1 MHNRVLAQIPAKQF
15 IKFFVVGGFCAALNI
30 LIIYILT
37 GIFQLHYLVS
47 IAVQT
52 ILVNSIG
59 FYLNK
64 RFTFKQNKTNLWKG
78 LLKYH
83 TVMLSSLIIVSIL
96 MYLLV
101 DIFKIWYLFAFV
113 IVTIIMTIVNF
124 LSHKKWTFKK

>member
-1 MHNRVLAQIPAKQF
+1 MHNRIFAQIPAKQF
-15 IKFFVVGGFCAALNI
+15 IKFFVVGGFCASLNI

-64 RFTFKQNKTNLWKG
+64 RFTFKQNKNNLWKG

-113 IVTIIMTIVNF
+113 VVTIIMTIVNF
-124 LSHKKWTFKK
+124 FSHKKWTFKK